1 MINFNLNNDN
11 ISCKDI
17 CTKIEKEVQRWK
29 KDNNKNNLK
38 DTILT
43 IRIKEVVD
51 SMVVKDSIKDAY
63 LE

>member
-17 CTKIEKEVQRWK
+17 CAKIEKEVQRWK

>member
-29 KDNNKNNLK
+29 KDNKNNLK

-51 SMVVKDSIKDAY
+51 SIVAKDSIKDAY